1 LPRTAPRSH
10 RAPASNCPARPLRAA
25 PPFPFVAVAGSPSR
39 PPPNGQNPRHSISPN
54 EFIAKS
60 FAVRLDMARGRMRE
74 MDRQHEAPGPGDF
87 TEQAPARARRLV
99 RIPIEDRRPA
109 RLAALQSVV
118 HKIADDDRVLPARAD
133 IDAAM
138 ARRMPWRRRQP
149 ERVVEREIVVDQQ
162 SLAGRDHRLAIK
174 SPDIAAAAGAG
185 LAALGRILPGGVFA
199 FVEYVFCLRKR
210 RHP

>member
-1 LPRTAPRSH
+1 GLA
-10 RAPASNCPARPLRAA
+10 
-25 PPFPFVAVAGSPSR
+25 
-39 PPPNGQNPRHSISPN
+39 N

-87 TEQAPARARRLV
+87 TEQASARARRLV
-99 RIPIEDRRPA
+99 RVPIEDRRPA
-109 RLAALQSVV
+109 WLAALQSVV
-118 HKIADDDRVLPARAD
+118 HKVADDDRVLPARAD

-149 ERVVEREIVVDQQ
+149 ECVVEREIVVDQQ

-185 LAALGRILPGGVFA
+185 LVALGRILPSGVFA
-199 FVEYVFCLRKR
+199 FVKYVFGLWKG
-210 RHP
+210 RHPAAVAQHRVPAGMIDVQMRAEHVVDVLEAQALRGEAVEPRLF